1 LNPRLVAV
9 AGPLAGSTLALGA
22 AAFTLGR
29 QGGCDLQI
37 RDLAVS
43 RQHCVL
49 TPLGAPASPA
59 PDDGRFVLRDLESR
73 HGTFVNGVPIRERVL
88 EPGDRI
94 HVGSSL
100 FLFETGETGEA
111 GGGPEAEAGLLDPGD
126 YVAESTVHWPL
137 GTPQLDPAALAAS
150 LAAVPPAGDP
160 GRAERDLAAL
170 LKASEE
176 LGALGAESTVEPLA
190 RRLLDLVFEV
200 APAGRAALLLL
211 DRDGEP
217 AAAFARDRR
226 GGTVPFPVSRTLLR
240 QAVGERAAILA
251 TDLLTTPDLREAES
265 VQAERLR
272 SLLAIPLL
280 VSPGSPG
287 SEPALGLLYADIRA
301 TGAQFDERHLALLAA
316 AARTAALALL
326 NLRRMAWL
334 EGERSRLLAAVEHDM
349 VGESPRM
356 KEVYRLL
363 ARVAPTA
370 STVLLRGESGTG
382 KELAA
387 RALHD
392 GSPRSGRP
400 FVAINCATLSETLLE
415 SELFGHE
422 KGAFTGAVERKI
434 GKLEVADTGTVFLDE
449 VGEIPL
455 PLQAKLLRALEERE
469 FERVGGTRPIR
480 VDVRLVAAT
489 HRDLEKSIREGTFRA
504 DLYYRLSVITLHLP
518 PLRERRLDIPLLASH
533 FAARV
538 SRDLGR
544 PVAGFSAAARAC
556 LERYSWPGNVR
567 ELKNAVERAVVLGE
581 GDLIVPEDLPEALL
595 EVATAPGTEPGTVI
609 PRFHGAVNDFKKRL
623 ILNAVKE
630 ARGNV
635 SQAAHLLGLHPNYL
649 HRLIT
654 NLELR
659 AALEDI

>member
-1 LNPRLVAV
+1 LDT
-9 AGPLAGSTLALGA
+9 GPV
-22 AAFTLGR
+22 TLGR
-29 QGGCDLQI
+29 HRENGIQV

-43 RQHCVL
+43 RQHCAL
-49 TPLGAPASPA
+49 SFE
-59 PDDGRFVLRDLESR
+59 DGRFVLRDLESR
-73 HGTFVNGVPIRERVL
+73 HGTFVNGVPVRERVL

-100 FLFETGETGEA
+100 FLFETGEEKSEPGGE
-111 GGGPEAEAGLLDPGD
+111 PGLLDDAG
-126 YVAESTVHWPL
+126 YVAESTVCWSLEAPHP
-137 GTPQLDPAALAAS
+137 GPAALS
-150 LAAVPPAGDP
+150 AVLPPGSDP

-170 LKASEE
+170 LQASED
-176 LGALGAESTVEPLA
+176 LAGASAALPLA
-190 RRLLDLVFEV
+190 RRLLDLVFAV
-200 APAGRAALLLL
+200 APAHRAALLLL
-211 DRDGEP
+211 DRDGVPE
-217 AAAFARDRR
+217 AGFARDRS
-226 GGTVPFPVSRTLLR
+226 GATAPFAISRTLLA
-240 QAVGERAAILA
+240 QATGDRVAVLA
-251 TDLLTTPDLREAES
+251 VDVLKTPGLGEAES

-272 SLLAIPLL
+272 SLLAIPLA
-280 VSPGSPG
+280 GREG
-287 SEPALGLLYADIRA
+287 ILGLLYADIAGTRDG
-301 TGAQFDERHLALLAA
+301 GARFDEGHLALLAA
-316 AARTAALALL
+316 AARTAAQALG
-326 NLRRMAWL
+326 NVRRLEWL
-334 EGERSRLLAAVEHDM
+334 ESERRRLDSALAHDM

-356 KEVYRLL
+356 KEVVRLL

-422 KGAFTGAVERKI
+422 KGAFTGAVERKT

-455 PLQAKLLRALEERE
+455 PLQAKLLRVLEERE

-489 HRDLEKSIREGTFRA
+489 HRDLEKAIREGTFRA
-504 DLYYRLSVITLHLP
+504 DLYYRLSVITLTLP
-518 PLRERRLDIPLLASH
+518 PLRERRDDIPLLASS

-538 SRDLGR
+538 ARDLGK
-544 PVAGFSAAARAC
+544 PVAGFSPEARAC
-556 LERYSWPGNVR
+556 LLRYPWPGNVR

-581 GDLIVPEDLPEALL
+581 GELIVPEDLPEAVI
-595 EVATAPGTEPGTVI
+595 ESAAARTAHETAAI
-609 PRFHGAVNDFKKRL
+609 PRYHAAVNDHKRRL
-623 ILNAVKE
+623 ILDAIKE
-630 ARGNV
+630 AGGNI
-635 SQAAHLLGLHPNYL
+635 SRAAALLGLHPNYL
-649 HRLIT
+649 HRLVT

-659 AALEDI
+659 EAL

>member
-1 LNPRLVAV
+1 MNPRLVAV
-9 AGPLAGSTLALGA
+9 AGPLAGSTFALGA
-22 AAFTLGR
+22 APITLGR

-49 TPLGAPASPA
+49 APLSALT
-59 PDDGRFVLRDLESR
+59 PDDGRFVLRDLASR
-73 HGTFVNGVPIRERVL
+73 HGTFVNGVPIRERIL
-88 EPGDRI
+88 DPGDRI
-94 HVGSSL
+94 HLGGSL
-100 FLFETGETGEA
+100 FLFATGEIGR
-111 GGGPEAEAGLLDPGD
+111 GPEAEAGLLDAGD
-126 YVAESTVHWPL
+126 SVVESTVCWPL
-137 GTPQLDPAALAAS
+137 NAPHLSPAALVATLGAA
-150 LAAVPPAGDP
+150 PPEGDP

-170 LKASEE
+170 LEASED
-176 LGALGAESTVEPLA
+176 LGALGAESAVEPLA
-190 RRLLDLVFEV
+190 RRLLDLVFEI
-200 APAGRAALLLL
+200 APAGRAALLLF
-211 DRDGEP
+211 DRSGEP
-217 AAAFARDRR
+217 AVAFARDRR
-226 GGTVPFPVSRTLLR
+226 GGTAPFPVSRTLLR

-251 TDLLTTPDLREAES
+251 ADVSTTPDLGQAES
-265 VQAERLR
+265 VQAERIR
-272 SLLAIPLL
+272 SLLAVPLL
-280 VSPGSPG
+280 GSAG
-287 SEPALGLLYADIRA
+287 SQPALGLLYADIRT
-301 TGAQFDERHLALLAA
+301 TGGQLDERHLALLVA

-326 NLRRMAWL
+326 NLRRIAWL
-334 EGERSRLLAAVEHDM
+334 EGERGRLLAAVDHDM

-392 GSPRSGRP
+392 GSPRNGRP

-489 HRDLEKSIREGTFRA
+489 HRDLEKAIREGTFRA
-504 DLYYRLSVITLHLP
+504 DLYYRLSVITLQLP
-518 PLRERRLDIPLLASH
+518 PLRERREDIPLLASH

-544 PVAGFSAAARAC
+544 PVAGFSTAARAC
-556 LERYSWPGNVR
+556 LERYPWPGNVR
-567 ELKNAVERAVVLGE
+567 ELRNAIERAVVLGE
-581 GDLIVPEDLPEALL
+581 GELIVPEDLPEALL
-595 EVATAPGTEPGTVI
+595 EVATARGADGGTEASSAIPAI

-623 ILNAVKE
+623 ILDAVKE
-630 ARGNV
+630 SRGNV

-659 AALEDI
+659 AALED